1 MRVTRLASKVTSAS
15 FNKKL
20 NQLEKDWQPVANA
33 AVAFAETQL
42 VFAKKL
48 RTLWEEAKEYD
59 KEAETDEHKQAV
71 KQRLYSLI
79 KTTDESVF
87 SRWQTIGQYAD
98 QLQPHAASLPP
109 IRDSLHVLAQ
119 AAKEK
124 APIGLW
130 IRQKKL
136 TNETSFQEVKL
147 LRQDAKTGKTVQ
159 RKKSKAKEQRIHK
172 ITLGFSGDVSSTE
185 IARLLTELVQ
195 SNLLVKISSDP
206 SVRQGLKSVLK
217 ERFSTVEE
225 KYHG

>member
-1 MRVTRLASKVTSAS
+1 MSIVRVSYRNLDPAFGKRL
-15 FNKKL
+15 
-20 NQLEKDWQPVANA
+20 QRLEKDWQPVANA

-119 AAKEK
+119 AAKEQ
-124 APIGLW
+124 APIGQW

-147 LRQDAKTGKTVQ
+147 LRQEAKTGKTVQ

-195 SNLLVKISSDP
+195 SNLLVKISSDA
-206 SVRQGLKSVLK
+206 SIRQGLKSVLK
-217 ERFSTVEE
+217 EGFSIVEE